1 MAISFNQIS
10 ASLRT
15 PGFYVEFDNSKAIKG
30 LALDITRPLMIGQML
45 DTGSAT
51 EFEPVRVT
59 STQQAVSL
67 FGRGSMAANMVSA
80 WKNANENS
88 DLWVMPLSDNA
99 AGTVATGAITLAG
112 TASKS
117 GTLAVYIGGER
128 VQVAITAGN
137 TAAIAAAALVE
148 AISDAPDLLVT
159 ATATA
164 GVVTLTCRHAG
175 AVFNDLDLRVNYYS
189 GDQNPTGL
197 RATITAMT
205 GGTANPD
212 LTDALAA
219 LGDVQYHHIV
229 CPYADAANLAL
240 LTAELADRWDGM
252 RQIEGQV
259 WGAAVGTHSEL
270 SSLGAAQNSEVI
282 SLLGVSSSPT
292 PPWCLAAIYAAISI
306 KALDIDPARP
316 LQTLVLKGMLAPAEA
331 DRFTRSERNLLL
343 FDGISTFTVGPDGTC
358 AIERAITTYQV
369 NGAGLPDASYL
380 DVETLATLAV
390 LRRSLRAR
398 LAQKYPRHK
407 LANDGTSFGLGQAI
421 VTPSILRAE
430 LIALARQWEEHGWVE
445 NLNAFKDALIV
456 ERNSDDP
463 NRVDAVIP
471 PDLINQLRVFAGLV
485 QFRL

>member
-1 MAISFNQIS
+1 
-10 ASLRT
+10 
-15 PGFYVEFDNSKAIKG
+15 
-30 LALDITRPLMIGQML
+30 
-45 DTGSAT
+45 
-51 EFEPVRVT
+51 
-59 STQQAVSL
+59 
-67 FGRGSMAANMVSA
+67 
-80 WKNANENS
+80 
-88 DLWVMPLSDNA
+88 
-99 AGTVATGAITLAG
+99 
-112 TASKS
+112 
-117 GTLAVYIGGER
+117 
-128 VQVAITAGN
+128 
-137 TAAIAAAALVE
+137 
-148 AISDAPDLLVT
+148 
-159 ATATA
+159 
-164 GVVTLTCRHAG
+164 
-175 AVFNDLDLRVNYYS
+175 
-189 GDQNPTGL
+189 
-197 RATITAMT
+197 
-205 GGTANPD
+205 
-212 LTDALAA
+212 
-219 LGDVQYHHIV
+219 
-229 CPYADAANLAL
+229 
-240 LTAELADRWDGM
+240 
-252 RQIEGQV
+252 
-259 WGAAVGTHSEL
+259 L